1 MARDAEANDP
11 AGSVIT
17 LLPVGTAAAFGGVGE
32 AQSAYLVSGGG
43 RRVLVD
49 AGSGALSALAVHMA
63 PEDLDAVL
71 VSHLHPDHCSDL
83 LSLHV
88 HMQWGPGQGRV
99 MPVIGPPGLQ
109 DRLAAFAGSA
119 EPWSD
124 AQGLRFEA
132 LPAGSGRRELGGGL
146 VLRHAE
152 VPHLLP
158 THAMRFDCG
167 GSSLCYGADCAPG
180 EALVALASGCDLL
193 ILECAFGDRPVPD
206 GVPHLNATSA
216 GELARAAGARR
227 LLLTHCQSRDDRDAA
242 LARVRRIFG
251 GPVDWAR
258 AGHEVR
264 V

>member
-1 MARDAEANDP
+1 MAGDAEANDP

-32 AQSAYLVSGGG
+32 AQSAYLVTGGG

-63 PEDLDAVL
+63 PEALDAVL

-83 LSLHV
+83 LALHV
-88 HMQWGPGQGRV
+88 HMRWGPGRGRV
-99 MPVIGPPGLQ
+99 IPVIGPPGLRE
-109 DRLAAFAGSA
+109 RLTAFAGSA
-119 EPWSD
+119 EPWTE
-124 AQGLRFEA
+124 AQGLRFDVLA
-132 LPAGSGRRELGGGL
+132 AGSGRRDLGGGL
-146 VLRHAE
+146 LLRHAE
-152 VPHLLP
+152 VPHLPP
-158 THAMRFDCG
+158 THAMRFECG
-167 GSSLCYGADCAPG
+167 ETSLCYGADCAPG
-180 EALVALASGCDLL
+180 DALVALARGCDLL

-206 GVPHLNATSA
+206 GVPHLNATTA

-242 LARVRRIFG
+242 LARARAVFG

-258 AGHEVR
+258 PGVEVR
-264 V
+264 L

>member
-1 MARDAEANDP
+1 MAPDAEANDP

-32 AQSAYLVSGGG
+32 AQSAYLVSGAG

-49 AGSGALSALAVHMA
+49 AGSGAVAALAAHMA

-71 VSHLHPDHCSDL
+71 ISHLHPDHCSDL
-83 LSLHV
+83 LTLHV

-99 MPVIGPPGLQ
+99 MTVVGPPGLPE
-109 DRLAAFAGSA
+109 RLAAFSGSS
-119 EPWSD
+119 EPWSE
-124 AQGLRFEA
+124 AHGLRFDVF
-132 LPAGSGRRELGGGL
+132 PAGSGRRDLGGGL
-146 VLRHAE
+146 VLSHAE
-152 VPHLLP
+152 VPHLPP
-158 THAMRFDCG
+158 THAMRFDCE

-180 EALVALASGCDLL
+180 EALVELARGCDLL
-193 ILECAFGDRPVPD
+193 ILECAFGNGPVPD

-216 GELARAAGARR
+216 AELARAAGAGR

-242 LARVRRIFG
+242 LVRAREVFG

-258 AGHEVR
+258 PGRAVR